1 MVMQSAGDQLTP
13 REYEQYNQ
21 QKEMWELQ
29 RAHAVEMKQLE
40 IEVMKL
46 EAKWRAWLKLPVV
59 IITLPIRFLFGIAY
73 IVAVARKTEL
83 GDNFWTY
90 MLKW

>member
-1 MVMQSAGDQLTP
+1 MPIQSSEQLTP
-13 REYEQYNQ
+13 REWAQYNNE
-21 QKEMWELQ
+21 KEMWELQ
-29 RAHAVEMKQLE
+29 ATHALRMKDKE

-59 IITLPIRFLFGIAY
+59 IITLPVRFLFGIAY

-83 GDNFWTY
+83 GDNFWQY